1 MNWYRI
7 SPCPNYA
14 ISEDGVDVKNIRDNR
29 ILKHNTA
36 SFAKD
41 GLRRVTLRC
50 YIQTFNDVTRSFP
63 KVFTIESLKKCIK
76 EENLIKD

>member
-7 SPCPNYA
+7 PPCPNYA

-36 SFAKD
+36 SYAKD
-41 GLRRVTLRC
+41 GLRRVTLRRNITN
-50 YIQTFNDVTRSFP
+50 YIGRARSVTAC
-63 KVFTIESLKKCIK
+63 FTIESLKQFIK
-76 EENLIKD
+76 EENKL

>member
-14 ISEDGVDVKNIRDNR
+14 ISEDGVNVKNIKNNR
-29 ILKHNTA
+29 VLKHNTA

-41 GLRRVTLRC
+41 GLRRVTLRHN
-50 YIQTFNDVTRSFP
+50 ITNPIGKVRSVTAT
-63 KVFTIESLKKCIK
+63 FTIESLKKFIK
-76 EENLIKD
+76 EENKL

>member
-1 MNWYRI
+1 MNWYKI
-7 SPCPNYA
+7 LSCPNYA

-41 GLRRVTLRC
+41 GLRRVTLRHN
-50 YIQTFNDVTRSFP
+50 ITNHMGKIRSVTATFTV
-63 KVFTIESLKKCIK
+63 ESLKKYIK
-76 EENLIKD
+76 EENKL

>member
-1 MNWYRI
+1 MNWYKI
-7 SPCPNYA
+7 PLCPNYA
-14 ISEDGVDVKNIRDNR
+14 ISEDGVDVKNIKTDC

-50 YIQTFNDVTRSFP
+50 NVKGFNNRNRSFP
-63 KVFTIESLKKCIK
+63 KVFTVESLKTY
-76 EENLIKD
+76 IKDENKL

>member
-1 MNWYRI
+1 MNWYKI
-7 SPCPNYA
+7 PICPNYA
-14 ISEDGVDVKNIRDNR
+14 ISEDGVDIKNIRENR

-36 SFAKD
+36 SYAKD

-50 YIQTFNDVTRSFP
+50 YIRTFNDLTRSFP
-63 KVFTIESLKKCIK
+63 KVFTIEYLKKYIK

>member
-41 GLRRVTLRC
+41 GLRRVTLRHNITN
-50 YIQTFNDVTRSFP
+50 YAGKTRS
-63 KVFTIESLKKCIK
+63 VTATFTVESLKKYIK
-76 EENLIKD
+76 EENKL